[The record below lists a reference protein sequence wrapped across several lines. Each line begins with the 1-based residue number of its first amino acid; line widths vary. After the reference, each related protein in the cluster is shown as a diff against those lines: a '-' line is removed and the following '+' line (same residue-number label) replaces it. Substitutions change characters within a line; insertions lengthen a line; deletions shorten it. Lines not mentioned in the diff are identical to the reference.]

1 MKNKPL
7 RIAFLSTFISLLPLQ
22 IASAQAAN
30 ETPHIEVSGQGL
42 VEAEPE
48 LLRWDIE
55 VENRGPDIVQLAE
68 VHASEVARILKAIEK
83 LGVSKDRI
91 QTSWPKLSEHY
102 TRKNNSNVK
111 DGYEASTRIA
121 FELTDIN
128 QYDAVWRDLSKFES
142 LRIRNSTW
150 GLDHE
155 TLAQIQAKAR
165 LKAIEDAR
173 LKAIEMAG
181 ALGMEVR
188 SPLRI
193 SESHGARPY
202 PMADAM
208 VLSAAPRNG
217 GSGPAHAAGML
228 AVRAEVTIVFA
239 IHAAELEH

>member
-1 MKNKPL
+1 MKIKPHL
-7 RIAFLSTFISLLPLQ
+7 IAFLSTFISLLPLQ

-30 ETPHIEVSGQGL
+30 ETPHIEISGQGL

-55 VENRGPDIVQLAE
+55 VENRGPDIAQLAE
-68 VHASEVARILKAIEK
+68 VHATEVARILKAIEK
-83 LGVSKDRI
+83 LGVPKDRI
-91 QTSWPKLSEHY
+91 QTSRPKLNEHY
-102 TRKNNSNVK
+102 TRKNNNTIK
-111 DGYEASTRIA
+111 DGHEASTRIT
-121 FELTDIN
+121 FELTEIN
-128 QYDAVWRDLSKFES
+128 QYDTVWRYLSKFES

-150 GLDHE
+150 GLDHKK
-155 TLAQIQAKAR
+155 LALIQAKAR

-193 SESHGARPY
+193 SESRGARPY
-202 PMADAM
+202 PMADAFA
-208 VLSAAPRNG
+208 VSAASRVSE
-217 GSGPAHAAGML
+217 SGPAHAAGML

-239 IHAAELEH
+239 IQAAELKH